1 MENKNI
7 DRNINK
13 ETENK
18 IYLFQKDEITEYHLY
33 KKLAK
38 KTKDKENSK
47 ILNQIAEDE
56 YDHYDFWE
64 NLTGNKVKPNK
75 IKIYWY
81 YFLALVFGLTF
92 SLKLLENGEENA
104 QTSYEQL
111 VNKIPETREI
121 IEDEEDHEDKLL
133 NLIEEERLK
142 YVGSMVL
149 GLNDALVELTGTLA
163 GLTFALKDST
173 VIAMA
178 GFITGLAASFS
189 MAASEYLSIK
199 SGSDDSHDHAFKSSL
214 YTGGAY
220 IITVFCLI
228 LPYIILSNFLVSLIM
243 TVLVAI
249 FIILIFNFYISV
261 AQDLN
266 FKERFVEMASIS
278 LGVAFISFIIG
289 YLIRVFLGVE
299 V

>member
-7 DRNINK
+7 DRNIDK

-104 QTSYEQL
+104 Q
-111 VNKIPETREI
+111 ET
-121 IEDEEDHEDKLL
+121 
-133 NLIEEERLK
+133 
-142 YVGSMVL
+142 Y
-149 GLNDALVELTGTLA
+149 A
-163 GLTFALKDST
+163 
-173 VIAMA
+173 
-178 GFITGLAASFS
+178 
-189 MAASEYLSIK
+189 
-199 SGSDDSHDHAFKSSL
+199 
-214 YTGGAY
+214 
-220 IITVFCLI
+220 
-228 LPYIILSNFLVSLIM
+228 
-243 TVLVAI
+243 
-249 FIILIFNFYISV
+249 
-261 AQDLN
+261 
-266 FKERFVEMASIS
+266 
-278 LGVAFISFIIG
+278 
-289 YLIRVFLGVE
+289 
-299 V
+299 